1 MTTIPYL
8 LDLLTWIIY
17 YFILNKFTQRRPKFW
32 LYAGLTIISVLI
44 EFFLP
49 YYVILIFIL
58 DYFVLHQAQDYV
70 LFNAISLSMII
81 QIITQT
87 ISNLLSNNL
96 LILLLEITLP
106 LALFYL
112 CHLLQLEKYIHDRL
126 ALTSI
131 VFGYTLIVFDTL
143 IILLRQWASYP
154 TLITSI
160 LIFVFLQTF
169 IMIAIF
175 FHQRNKHQQIYQ
187 DRFSTEQIKNLKM
200 YTDQLEADQLKLRHF
215 KHDYKNLLFSLKTV
229 VQTKDAKKINDAIGK
244 LENYSDDYLDNLSM
258 DLYQDLKNVQNPY
271 LKSLFIGKLNII
283 NQHQIACHFH
293 CNQQLSEVPMNIY
306 DLIGLLNTAI
316 DNAIFFSEKQDP
328 GEIYLS
334 VTQEGHQLAFLIYNS
349 ITTDYS
355 SEENS
360 RLEALNTK
368 ELKQKY
374 SNLFIQY
381 NQNSKWFRF
390 HVTLITKGE

>member
-1 MTTIPYL
+1 M
-8 LDLLTWIIY
+8 
-17 YFILNKFTQRRPKFW
+17 
-32 LYAGLTIISVLI
+32 
-44 EFFLP
+44 
-49 YYVILIFIL
+49 IFIL